1 MCGICGF
8 TGVLPDARSVASRMC
23 RAIAHRGP
31 DGEGIYARDG
41 ITLGHRRLALLDVE
55 GGAQPMLRDGGAYA
69 LVFNGEIYNFQELRA
84 ELELAGWTFVTHS
97 DTEVL
102 LVGYLA
108 WGTKVLERLR
118 GMFAFAIWDGLERQ
132 LFCARDP
139 FGIKPFYYTQ
149 QKGQFIFASE
159 IKAILEHPSYEREL
173 NQEALAQYLCYEFNP
188 LEETFFK
195 GVFQLPQG
203 YYALVDDQGIMR
215 KERYVSL
222 ALQAN
227 PTLRRERAVE
237 LLDEAVR
244 ESVRYHNIA
253 DAEVGCF
260 LSSGVDSSYLAA
272 CLAHEN
278 PAAKTFTVG
287 FDEYGH
293 AKEERDEVSWASDL
307 AERIGVT
314 NAHHRISE
322 AEYWDAVPKVQWFMD
337 EPCGDPSAVA
347 LYFVNGLAATQVKAV
362 LSGDGADELFGGYP
376 LYRAPLEA
384 RWLSWCPKPLL
395 RIGAALLRKSGCRG
409 ANFLARATTSV
420 EQWYY
425 TNANGVA
432 FSPEERA
439 RILKGDGDLED
450 PRDVVQRYYA
460 RTGFWDEPARM
471 QYVDMNCW
479 MVGDILLKNDKM
491 AMAHSIESRV
501 PFLDKGVW
509 NVAREL
515 PRPLRVSRSE
525 TKVALRAAAERMLP
539 RNWARKEKLGFP
551 VPLAQWLRDE
561 QRVQQVRIWFTGE
574 DAARFFEVEELERL
588 IEEHQQ
594 GKDRSRKIWIVLM
607 FLVWYRLYFGD
618 RTPSR
623 NSVSQDA
630 IKRLLPLLLVAKSFD
645 EDRRDATEQA
655 ADGPWQPEERDR
667 ARAVAF
673 DIAASHR

>member
-8 TGVLPDARSVASRMC
+8 TGGLPDANLVVERMC
-23 RAIAHRGP
+23 QAIAHRGP
-31 DGEGIYARDG
+31 DGEGVYAREG

-55 GGAQPMLRDGGAYA
+55 GGAQPMLRDGGTYA
-69 LVFNGEIYNFQELRA
+69 IVFNGEIYNFQELRD
-84 ELELAGWTFVTHS
+84 ELELEGWTFVTRS

-108 WGTKVLERLR
+108 WGVKVLERLR
-118 GMFAFAIWDGLERQ
+118 GMFAFAIWDGLERK

-149 QKGQFIFASE
+149 QQGQFIFASE

-173 NQEALAQYLCYEFNP
+173 NQDALAHYLCYEFNP

-203 YYALVDDQGIMR
+203 HYALVDEHGSMQ

-222 ALQAN
+222 AFQVDS
-227 PTLRRERAVE
+227 TLDRKRAV
-237 LLDEAVR
+237 DSIDRAVH
-244 ESVRYHNIA
+244 ESVRLHNIA

-272 CLAHEN
+272 CLAREN
-278 PAAKTFTVG
+278 PSAKTFTVG

-293 AKEERDEVSWASDL
+293 AQEERDEVSWAGDL
-307 AERIGVT
+307 AGRIGVANT
-314 NAHHRISE
+314 HHRISE
-322 AEYWDAVPKVQWFMD
+322 AEYWDAVAQVQWFMD

-347 LYFVNGLAATQVKAV
+347 LYFVNELAATQVKAV

-384 RWLSWCPKPLL
+384 KWISWCPKPLL
-395 RIGAALLRKSGCRG
+395 RAGAALFRKHGLRG
-409 ANFLARATTSV
+409 ANFFERASRSV
-420 EQWYY
+420 DEWYY

-432 FSPEERA
+432 FSPEERM
-439 RILKGDGDLED
+439 RLLKGDAIHCDVIHCD
-450 PRDVVQRYYA
+450 PRAVAQRHYA

-479 MVGDILLKNDKM
+479 MVNDILLKNDKM

-501 PFLDKGVW
+501 PFLDREVW
-509 NVAREL
+509 SVACEL
-515 PRPLRVSRSE
+515 PRAMRVRKRE
-525 TKVALRAAAERMLP
+525 TKVALRTAAERALP
-539 RNWARKEKLGFP
+539 KDWARKTKLGFP
-551 VPLAQWLRDE
+551 VPLALWLRDE
-561 QRVQQVRIWFTGE
+561 KRIDQVRTWFTSE
-574 DAARFFEVEELERL
+574 EAVHFFDVEVLERL

-594 GKDRSRKIWIVLM
+594 GRDHSRKIWIVLM
-607 FLVWYRLYFGD
+607 FLVWYRIFFVETKD
-618 RTPSR
+618 
-623 NSVSQDA
+623 
-630 IKRLLPLLLVAKSFD
+630 LVLC
-645 EDRRDATEQA
+645 
-655 ADGPWQPEERDR
+655 
-667 ARAVAF
+667 
-673 DIAASHR
+673 